1 MINGSNSN
9 TTINKYFGSLFN
21 RKAFLGLSFVF
32 FITLFAGNVDAAIF
46 TVGNLNDSGAG
57 SLRQAILDA
66 NANAGADEIRVQA
79 GVGTINLLTPLPAI
93 TETVSII
100 NFDVGSG
107 RVELNG
113 IATRNGVTPSIGFD
127 IQASNC
133 EIRGFAI
140 NRFGEAGIRV
150 GQSGSGTVIHQN
162 YIGTNIDGDS
172 INCPDTANP
181 CGNINRGIWVH
192 GATNVQ
198 IGTSGAGGLPNTI
211 SGNLGRGISIN
222 GVTVGM
228 TSVASAIIVNNLIG
242 TDSTGNNNLGN
253 SGDGI
258 LIAGASG
265 NQIGGAAGTNARN
278 VIIGNG
284 GNGISI
290 IADVTPVGQP
300 AFPASNNII
309 RGNYIGYTLGSNQA
323 VANSGSGILIQGSN
337 NTVGGSSSADRNIV
351 SGNSTNGIT
360 INSSL
365 ATTNTIQGNY
375 IGVGADG
382 TTALG
387 NGNNG
392 IQISNAAANNSIGG
406 TTGATLGA
414 TPTCTGECNII
425 ANNGAT
431 TSQTARAG
439 IYLDPTSK
447 AGNAIRANYIY
458 SNGTLLDIGIDL
470 GTTGATANDAND
482 ADTGSNNMQNK
493 PALSAATSAG
503 LIAGTLNTT
512 PDTTFAID
520 FYRNN
525 TLDGTNSEGRIY
537 IGTVNTS
544 TNASGNATFTFTST
558 VPLTI
563 GEFVT
568 ATATA
573 TGTAMRGASPGFAAP
588 QSVGDTSEFSN
599 SQLVAAPTG
608 ATATVSGRVMRI
620 NGKGIQNVTVI
631 IIDARGMAH
640 RTKTNSRG
648 HFRFESLGVGES
660 YIINVVNTR
669 LYHFSQNTLSLNLNG
684 DMDDVNFIADN

>member
-1 MINGSNSN
+1 MVNSSNFN
-9 TTINKYFGSLFN
+9 TTISKVFGALLNSKASFGLLFT
-21 RKAFLGLSFVF
+21 FVF
-32 FITLFAGNVDAAIF
+32 ALTAGTVHAAVF
-46 TVGNLNDSGAG
+46 TASNLNDSGAG

-66 NANAGADEIRVQA
+66 NASAGADEIRVQA

-93 TETVSII
+93 TETVSLI

-113 IATRNGVTPSIGFD
+113 IATRDGASPSIGFD
-127 IQASNC
+127 VQAPNC

-140 NRFGEAGIRV
+140 NRFGDAGIRV

-172 INCPDTANP
+172 INCPDAANP
-181 CGNINRGIWVH
+181 CGNINRGIWVN
-192 GATNVQ
+192 GAIGVQ
-198 IGTSGAGGLPNTI
+198 IGTNGAGGLPNTI

-242 TDSTGNNNLGN
+242 TDSTGNNDLGN

-258 LIAGASG
+258 LIAGGSG
-265 NQIGGAAGTNARN
+265 SQIGGVAGTNARN

-323 VANSGSGILIQGSN
+323 VANNGSGIVIQGES
-337 NTVGGSSSADRNIV
+337 NTVGGSSSADRNII
-351 SGNSTNGIT
+351 SGNSINGVT

-365 ATTNTIQGNY
+365 AIGNTIQGNY
-375 IGVGADG
+375 VGVGADG

-392 IQISNAAANNSIGG
+392 IQISNAAANNTIGG

-425 ANNGAT
+425 ANNGVIA
-431 TSQTARAG
+431 SQTARAG

-447 AGNAIRANYIY
+447 AGNTIRANYIY

-482 ADTGSNNMQNK
+482 ADTGANNMQNK
-493 PALSAATSAG
+493 PVLSAATSAG
-503 LIAGTLNTT
+503 LVAGTLNST
-512 PDTTFAID
+512 PSTSFAID

-525 TLDGTNSEGRIY
+525 TLDGTNSEGRVY

-544 TNASGNATFTFTST
+544 TNASGNATFVFTST
-558 VPLTI
+558 VPLSI
-563 GEFVT
+563 GDFVT

-573 TGTAMRGASPGFAAP
+573 TGTVLRGASSKVAAP

-599 SQLVAAPTG
+599 SQLVSAPTG
-608 ATATVSGRVMRI
+608 ATATVSGKVMRI

-631 IIDARGMAH
+631 IIDARGVAH

-648 HFRFESLGVGES
+648 YFRFESLGVGES
-660 YIINVVNTR
+660 YLINVVNTSI
-669 LYHFSQNTLSLNLNG
+669 YHFSQNTRSLNLNG
-684 DMDDVNFIADN
+684 DTDDINFIADN